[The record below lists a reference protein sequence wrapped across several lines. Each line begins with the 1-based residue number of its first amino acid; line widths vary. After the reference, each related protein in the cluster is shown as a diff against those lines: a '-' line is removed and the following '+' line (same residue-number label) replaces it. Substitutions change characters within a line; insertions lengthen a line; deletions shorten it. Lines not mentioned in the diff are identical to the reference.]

1 MTAMR
6 LLWYSVLV
14 AGVAACRSGT
24 PTELLAPARLIV
36 IGPVDSIEI
45 GTSVTLQLTA
55 VDASG
60 NPVPAPVVTA
70 VTWTSSDTAVA
81 TVSTSGSLTAIGVGS
96 VTISARFGAL
106 TGSALVHVRD
116 AVSVEI
122 LSGDDWPGAG
132 WPDSSFN
139 GMTGRPLLAPG
150 QSVQLTAVEY
160 FTHTGFTRTP
170 AKVTWSSNDASIAT
184 VSARGVTTSVVTG
197 VAPGVVTITA
207 NIDQYVVQEPMQ
219 VQQTPGTATIRMI
232 DATLLVPSVTM
243 HPNSGTPVTLSY
255 GAISKQTIAAGSLQ
269 LLLDTIPPVPSGRY
283 GYDPSNFDLKVFYG
297 LVPAGTHQTFVAI
310 SSYPPVVIA
319 WLSDRSDPV
328 PADSAVVR
336 VVMAAGGRFGF
347 NVYFTS
353 PGAPMSVLALQGCYL
368 DWPFGYTAYADR
380 VPGNFDIVLQ
390 GGKGLNGPEVARF
403 PETPA
408 AGHAMTYIITGKDT
422 TSLNVLPVVDE

>member
-6 LLWYSVLV
+6 FLWCGVLV
-14 AGVAACRSGT
+14 TGVVACRSGT
-24 PTELLAPARLIV
+24 PTEPLAPAKLIV

-45 GTSVTLQLTA
+45 GTSVALRLTA
-55 VDASG
+55 MDASG
-60 NPVPAPVVTA
+60 NPVPAPV

-81 TVSTSGSLTAIGVGS
+81 TVSTSGSVTAVGVGS
-96 VTISARFGAL
+96 VTISAWFGAL
-106 TGSALVHVRD
+106 TGNALIHVRD

-139 GMTGRPLLAPG
+139 GMTGRPLVAPG

-170 AKVTWSSNDASIAT
+170 ASVTWASSDVSIAT
-184 VSARGVTTSVVTG
+184 VTVRGVTSAVVTG

-207 NIDQYVVQEPMQ
+207 HIDQYLAQEPMH

-232 DATLLVPSVTM
+232 DATPVVSSVTM

-255 GAISKQTIAAGSLQ
+255 GAISQQTIVAGSLQ
-269 LLLDTIPPVPSGRY
+269 LLLDTIPPLPSGRY
-283 GYDPSNFDLKVFYG
+283 GYDPASFDLRVFYG
-297 LVPAGTHQTFVAI
+297 LVPAGTHQTFVAVGN
-310 SSYPPVVIA
+310 YPPVVIA
-319 WLSDRSDPV
+319 WLSDRTDPV

-336 VVMAAGGRFGF
+336 VVMAAGGGYGF

-380 VPGNFDIVLQ
+380 VPGAFDIVLQ
-390 GGKGLNGPEVARF
+390 GGKGLNGPEAARF
-403 PETPA
+403 PVTPA
-408 AGHAMTYIITGKDT
+408 AGHATTYIITGKDT
-422 TSLNVLPVVDE
+422 TSLTVLPVVDE